1 MSMDLEFR
9 RIVLG
14 KYMDST
20 LHYCLQCSRC
30 NDVCPVNE
38 VSDGAYNPRSVIL
51 NAFLGLK
58 ENLIGKPN
66 NIAVWG
72 CQICDTCN
80 LTCPQD
86 IELTDIFYIVK
97 NLSVQAGEAPEYYV
111 IQAKA
116 ILESGKAIP
125 LQTAIERRRSQMG
138 LPEVPTGFEDDVKI
152 ILKETELE
160 EKLSKY

>member
-1 MSMDLEFR
+1 MAMDVEFR
-9 RIVLG
+9 RIILG

-51 NAFLGLK
+51 SSYLGLK
-58 ENLIGKPN
+58 SNLLGTPK

-72 CQICDTCN
+72 CQVCDTCD
-80 LTCPQD
+80 LICPQD
-86 IELTDIFYIVK
+86 IELTEIFYIVK
-97 NLSVQAGEAPEYYV
+97 NLSVQAGEAPEYYIV
-111 IQAKA
+111 QAKTVM
-116 ILESGKAIP
+116 ENGKAIP
-125 LQTAIERRRSQMG
+125 LQPAIDRRRKSMG
-138 LPEVPTGFEDDVKI
+138 LPDVPTGFESDVKT
-152 ILKETELE
+152 ILKETKLE